1 MSEMSRRK
9 LTLSVE
15 ARLIRR
21 AEAIAEDRGTSVSRL
36 VAVFFSALES
46 PEDPGDADRPTP
58 TASKRDD
65 ESTTDPVPADYTPS
79 DRARQWR
86 GAIRTDDDQ
95 GPEDPAGDEERI
107 VREIRRKHA

>member
-1 MSEMSRRK
+1 MSEMSRKK

-46 PEDPGDADRPTP
+46 LEDPGDADSPTP
-58 TASKRDD
+58 AASKRD
-65 ESTTDPVPADYTPS
+65 EGSAADPVPADYTPS
-79 DRARQWR
+79 DWARQ
-86 GAIRTDDDQ
+86 
-95 GPEDPAGDEERI
+95 
-107 VREIRRKHA
+107 